1 MENKIRL
8 VMVEPNGA
16 GGLIHYAYQIC
27 SALAEEGLDVTL
39 VTGTNYELAD
49 FKHNFAVQN
58 VLALWNLFEPGSKHE
73 PPHNPFKR
81 AWYKIHW
88 TLRRAVRAIRLI
100 RAWMGL
106 TNHLTKLKPD
116 VVLFSKINFPFEAY
130 FLGRLQKRGLI
141 LTQIG
146 HEFELRESSGRFA
159 NLVARAYA
167 DVYTHFSSIFFH
179 ARENRDHFLSVYP
192 FVPPESLHLIVH
204 GNSDWLMQIPA
215 EEKSVLLSQ
224 YGLRGDERVILFF
237 GLLAPSK
244 GLDDLIDGFALARQ
258 TCRAKLVIAGYPT
271 KHINM
276 DELRERIRKHG
287 ISEDVILDTR
297 YIPFSQ
303 LRPLMDIAAVAVYPY
318 HSSTQS
324 GALQVAYTF
333 GKPVIATAIG
343 GLPEAVEDGKNGF
356 LVPVRSPA
364 ALAEKIAFF
373 VNNPTA
379 TEEMGRAS
387 RHLAETRFSW
397 QSVAAIMRPVFEELI
412 KARQRR

>member
-16 GGLIHYAYQIC
+16 GGLIHYAYQLC
-27 SALAEEGLDVTL
+27 SALAEDGLDVTL

-49 FKHNFAVQN
+49 FKHNFTVQN
-58 VLALWNLFEPGSKHE
+58 ILALWNLFEPGSKRE
-73 PPHNPFKR
+73 LPHDPFKR

-88 TLRRAVRAIRLI
+88 TLRRGVRAIRLI
-100 RAWMGL
+100 RAWMRL
-106 TNHLTKLKPD
+106 TNHLINLKPD
-116 VVLFSKINFPFEAY
+116 LVLFSKINFPFEAY
-130 FLGRLQKRGLI
+130 FLGKLQKRGLI
-141 LTQIG
+141 LMQIG

-192 FVPPESLHLIVH
+192 FVPPESLHLMVH
-204 GNSDWLMQIPA
+204 GNSDWLLQIPA
-215 EEKSVLLSQ
+215 EEKSALLTQ
-224 YGLRGDERVILFF
+224 YGLLGNERVILFF

-244 GLDDLIDGFALARQ
+244 GLDDLIDGFALALQ
-258 TCRAKLVIAGYPT
+258 NCRAKLLIAGYPT

-276 DELRERIRKHG
+276 EELRERIRNHG
-287 ISEDVILDTR
+287 ISDDVILDLR

-343 GLPEAVEDGKNGF
+343 GLPEAVENGKNGF
-356 LVPVRSPA
+356 LVPVHSPA

-373 VNNPTA
+373 VNNPAA

-387 RHLAETRFSW
+387 RRLAETRFSW
-397 QSVAAIMRPVFEELI
+397 QSVAKTMRPVFEGLI
-412 KARQRR
+412 QSRQRR